1 MTETTNP
8 PPAQF
13 DAYATGYA
21 DEVNK
26 SLAFLGGVKVDYFTR
41 VKAGTMLDLVS
52 AHFGKSKG
60 LDLLDVGCGVG
71 QFHPL
76 LAPHFA
82 SVTGIDMSAAS
93 VAEAA
98 ARNPQVRY
106 DSYDGAALPY
116 ADASFDAAMTVCVM
130 HHVPPAQWPAFAA
143 ELRRVVRPGGMV
155 AVFEHNP
162 VNPLTL
168 RVVNNCEFDA
178 DAVLLR
184 QRQVRD
190 LLSGAGCRDV
200 RSRAI
205 LSIPSTGPL
214 TRRID
219 RALGVLGIGA
229 QYFATGTA

>member
-1 MTETTNP
+1 MSETTNP
-8 PPAQF
+8 TPAQF
-13 DAYATGYA
+13 DAYAAGYA

-41 VKAGTMLDLVS
+41 VKAGMMLDLVA
-52 AHFGKSKG
+52 AHFGTGEG

-76 LAPHFA
+76 LAPHFG

-116 ADASFDAAMTVCVM
+116 PDASFDAAMTVCVM
-130 HHVPPAQWPAFAA
+130 HHVPPAQWPAFAG
-143 ELRRVVRPGGMV
+143 EMRRVVKPGGLI

-162 VNPLTL
+162 ANPLTL

-205 LSIPSTGPL
+205 LSIPSSGPL

-219 RALGVLGIGA
+219 RALGRIGLGA
-229 QYFATGTA
+229 QYFAVGTA